1 MEINEINKILL
12 QIDSNRGRAT
22 KIIILRCLKNKSL
35 NANELAVKLQIKSYS
50 HVRKF
55 LNILYELF
63 LVDKD
68 TETFSNEYKEYN
80 RNKWFLTDLGR
91 QLVNDIRNLTLSRET
106 TPNMFKE
113 SLKRKIRSSSEYQLW
128 KEKLL
133 EDGECE
139 KCGIEGYMEAH
150 HKVRFSDIIDKENIN
165 SLEDALKS
173 KLLFDINNG
182 ECLCTYCHS
191 EKHQQKQNVR

>member
-1 MEINEINKILL
+1 MKNNEINNILL
-12 QIDSNRGRAT
+12 QIDSNRGRVT
-22 KIIILRCLKNKSL
+22 KIRILRCLSKKSL
-35 NANELAVKLQIKSYS
+35 NANELAVKLQIRSYS

-91 QLVNDIRNLTLSRET
+91 QLISNIRNLTLSKEI

-113 SLKRKIRSSSEYQLW
+113 SLKRKIRVSEEYKKW
-128 KEKLL
+128 KEKVL
-133 EDGECE
+133 EHGKCE
-139 KCGIEGYMEAH
+139 NCGIEGDMEAH
-150 HKVRFSDIIDKENIN
+150 HKIRFSDILDNEKIS
-165 SLEDALKS
+165 SLEEALKS
-173 KLLFDINNG
+173 ELLFDVNNG

-191 EKHQQKQNVR
+191 KKHSKNYDNP